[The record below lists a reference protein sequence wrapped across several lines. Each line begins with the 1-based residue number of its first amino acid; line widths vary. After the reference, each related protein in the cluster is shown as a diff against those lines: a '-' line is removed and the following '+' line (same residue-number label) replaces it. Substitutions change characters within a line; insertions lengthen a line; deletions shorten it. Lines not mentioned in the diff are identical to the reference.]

1 MAWDRRLDTHGVN
14 LLHKGGLILHVNIGF
29 CKSIS
34 SFVWFFSVGCT
45 VSYGAKF
52 EAIDERWNEK
62 GV

>member
-1 MAWDRRLDTHGVN
+1 MAVGRRLETHGVN

-29 CKSIS
+29 CKFIS
-34 SFVWFFSVGCT
+34 SVGCT

-52 EAIDERWNEK
+52 EGIHERRTEK